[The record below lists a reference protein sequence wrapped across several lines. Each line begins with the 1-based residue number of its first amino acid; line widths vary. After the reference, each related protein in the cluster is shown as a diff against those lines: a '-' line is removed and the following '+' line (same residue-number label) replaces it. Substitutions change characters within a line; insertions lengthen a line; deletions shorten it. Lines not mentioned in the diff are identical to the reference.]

1 MRLFSKPIVYAH
13 YSQACNKQE
22 DLTAEDTVRI
32 LDEIKAGKKPKP
44 GPQSGQGGRFASEPK
59 GGLTSLTTE
68 PKGPG
73 FKVRSDL

>member
-1 MRLFSKPIVYAH
+1 MLKLIV
-13 YSQACNKQE
+13 KWILE
-22 DLTAEDTVRI
+22 FFLTYLHFR
-32 LDEIKAGKKPKP
+32 
-44 GPQSGQGGRFASEPK
+44 SGQGGRFASEPK